1 MFGTIR
7 PSSPLQ
13 TPYINVKVKVV
24 APGTTNGKPN
34 IKYEDRYIVSP
45 SAKKI
50 ATYIKNQI
58 FGSDLVTQTEGLD
71 INWLMPTLSEA
82 LEKSIYQKESFIY
95 IHKFDNKVYLECLN
109 KCDLHDLVQKFDKVM
124 SATLIQEF
132 ETDKQKY
139 ELKRIITIN
148 DGTST
153 IKFEASQ
160 IKNNKEYI
168 PISIEKFNSLF
179 DTDYLSIYN
188 LPYEVLINIDI
199 GQDFFRDSEKL
210 LNEEM
215 ELFNTIVEEV
225 EKTKTRIA
233 TTQHYQSGD
242 IATKWQPTATQ
253 YNVQQLSVGT
263 MSDYFTLL
271 PGDKEHSVF
280 QFLQGDLRIEQYENT
295 FKFLDYQVIQM
306 AGLSPASFGYEK
318 DSYQNVASVDLSGNA
333 SEMTVEAIKKQLEPQ
348 INKLIEN
355 IVKLQIS
362 QNMTENVIPANLQ
375 WDYGT
380 NEVIDDAKKI
390 DTLQAIQRTTSIPYS
405 VRAKIITPILNKLI
419 DIPTTEED
427 MIKAY
432 QEEENKMKIEFG
444 EI

>member
-7 PSSPLQ
+7 PSSLLQ
-13 TPYINVKVKVV
+13 SPYINIKVKVV

-34 IKYEDRYIVSP
+34 IKYEDRFIISP

-50 ATYIKNQI
+50 ATYIRNQI
-58 FGSDLVTQTEGLD
+58 FGSDLVTQTDGLD

-95 IHKFDNKVYLECLN
+95 LHKFDNKVYLECLN

-132 ETDKQKY
+132 ETDKEKY
-139 ELKRIITIN
+139 ELRRYITIDN
-148 DGTST
+148 GTST
-153 IKFEASQ
+153 IKFEAYQ
-160 IKNNKEYI
+160 CKDKDVI

-179 DTDYLSIYN
+179 GTDYKDFYN

-199 GQDFFRDSEKL
+199 GQEFFKDSEKL

-215 ELFNTIVEEV
+215 EIFNTICEEV

-242 IATKWQPTATQ
+242 IATKWQPTSTQ
-253 YNVQQLSVGT
+253 YNVQQLSVGK
-263 MSDYFTLL
+263 MADYFTLL

-280 QFLQGDLRIEQYENT
+280 EFLQGDLRIEKYENT

-333 SEMTVEAIKKQLEPQ
+333 SDMTVEAIKKQLEPQ
-348 INKLIEN
+348 INKLITN
-355 IVKLQIS
+355 IVKLQTS
-362 QNMTENVIPANLQ
+362 QNMTENVIPANLV
-375 WDYGT
+375 WDYGA
-380 NEVIDDAKKI
+380 NEVIDDNKKI
-390 DTLQAIQRTTSIPYS
+390 NTLQAIQRVMSVPYS
-405 VRAKIITPILNKLI
+405 KRAEIVVPIINKLI
-419 DIPTTEED
+419 DTPITKDDLVKE
-427 MIKAY
+427 Y
-432 QEEENKMKIEFG
+432 QAEENKMNIEFG

>member
-1 MFGTIR
+1 MFGTIK

-13 TPYINVKVKVV
+13 APYINVKVKVV
-24 APGTTNGKPN
+24 QPGTTNGKPN
-34 IKYEDRYIVSP
+34 IKYENKYVVSP

-50 ATYIKNQI
+50 ATYIRNQI

-109 KCDLHDLVQKFDKVM
+109 KCDLHDLVQRYDKVM
-124 SATLIQEF
+124 SATLKQEF
-132 ETDKQKY
+132 DTNKEDY
-139 ELKRIITIN
+139 ELQRHIKIN
-148 DGTST
+148 NGTST
-153 IKFEASQ
+153 IQFEAYQ
-160 IKNNKEYI
+160 VKNNKDYI

-179 DTDYLSIYN
+179 GTDYKPIYN
-188 LPYEVLINIDI
+188 VPYEVLINIDI
-199 GQDFFRDSEKL
+199 GQEFFKDSEKL

-215 ELFNTIVEEV
+215 EIFNTIVEEV

-242 IATKWQPTATQ
+242 IATKWQPTSTQ

-263 MSDYFTLL
+263 MADYFTLL
-271 PGDKEHSVF
+271 PGDKEHQVF
-280 QFLQGDLRIEQYENT
+280 QFLQGDLRIGQYEDT

-333 SEMTVEAIKKQLEPQ
+333 SEMTIEAIKKQLEPQ

-355 IVKLQIS
+355 IVKLQVS
-362 QNMTENVIPANLQ
+362 QKMTENVLPNNLV

-390 DTLQAIQRTTSIPYS
+390 NTLQAIQRVMSIPYNK
-405 VRAKIITPILNKLI
+405 RADIVVPILNKLI
-419 DIPTTEED
+419 DTPMTGEELT
-427 MIKAY
+427 KAY
-432 QEEENKMKIEFG
+432 QDEGNKMNIEFG